1 MHISMSVLAL
11 INTATRCHAYSILAF
26 QSSPSFF
33 FRTSK
38 IVRLKLIENSK
49 VAHISYKN
57 ELSMSSDGSNEPDD
71 KEDSLVKPTWV
82 YTPYKPPSKSGGQRR
97 TFSNSRNDNW
107 IVPKTI
113 DIPED
118 KIDFSFVR
126 SSGAGGQNVNKV
138 NTQACLKFHVMDA
151 DWIPREVR
159 DRIVQNEVNR
169 INKEGCMIINS
180 QEYRTQ
186 TQNRKDALDKL
197 EQIILKHYP
206 RPKIRKMRKG
216 ISQKS
221 KTINKENKRK
231 LSEKKQN
238 RKRVDF

>member
-1 MHISMSVLAL
+1 
-11 INTATRCHAYSILAF
+11 
-26 QSSPSFF
+26 
-33 FRTSK
+33 
-38 IVRLKLIENSK
+38 
-49 VAHISYKN
+49 
-57 ELSMSSDGSNEPDD
+57 MSSDANDGPDD
-71 KEDSLVKPTWV
+71 KEGSLVEPTWV
-82 YTPYKPPSKSGGQRR
+82 YTPYKPPSKGGGQKRAYSSSK
-97 TFSNSRNDNW
+97 TNNW

-113 DIPED
+113 NIPED

-159 DRIVQNEVNR
+159 ERVFQNEANR
-169 INKEGCMIINS
+169 INKEGFLIINS

-206 RPKIRKMRKG
+206 RPKIRKLRKG

-221 KTINKENKRK
+221 KAINKENKRK

>member
-1 MHISMSVLAL
+1 MSFLAFFHI
-11 INTATRCHAYSILAF
+11 ATRCGAHSMLTF
-26 QSSPSFF
+26 QPSPSFF
-33 FRTSK
+33 LRLSSK
-38 IVRLKLIENSK
+38 GIRLKRIEDCKLKHSRQLNSL
-49 VAHISYKN
+49 H
-57 ELSMSSDGSNEPDD
+57 MSSDANDGPDD
-71 KEDSLVKPTWV
+71 KEGSLVEPTWV
-82 YTPYKPPSKSGGQRR
+82 YTPYKPPSKGGGQKRAYSSSK
-97 TFSNSRNDNW
+97 TNNW

-113 DIPED
+113 NIPED

-159 DRIVQNEVNR
+159 ERVFQNEANR
-169 INKEGCMIINS
+169 INKEGFLIINS

-206 RPKIRKMRKG
+206 RPKIRKLRKG

-221 KTINKENKRK
+221 KAINKENKRK